1 MVLQSLCH
9 HFIWSDKFYYFIHIF
24 DIRKSSK
31 KLFWPHLKRLNV
43 LLGNNACIF
52 YDITTIRFYFCT
64 QQKKTYTQIIFMCI
78 LYSVNP
84 LWPLPTA
91 KCRFTDMAFRSN
103 VYSVVIWI
111 SVYSLKKA
119 QTSIIHPYTDNMSV
133 AADRAEILIGRG
145 DLIFISRSFQQAIS
159 QRLEKHF
166 TK

>member
-1 MVLQSLCH
+1 M
-9 HFIWSDKFYYFIHIF
+9 
-24 DIRKSSK
+24 
-31 KLFWPHLKRLNV
+31 
-43 LLGNNACIF
+43 
-52 YDITTIRFYFCT
+52 CT
-64 QQKKTYTQIIFMCI
+64 
-78 LYSVNP
+78 LYSVK
-84 LWPLPTA
+84 PTVTFA
-91 KCRFTDMAFRSN
+91 
-103 VYSVVIWI
+103 YSKMQIYWHGIQKQCVFCWI